1 MTEFVGRAEPLA
13 RLVAAH
19 RAAAG
24 LALVTGEAGIGKSA
38 LLARFGAEVA
48 AAGAVVVHGTCWD
61 GDQAPAWWPW
71 TQALRALLD
80 RCPGLRAHADPRLA
94 AVVPE
99 LGPGPAGTERLPV
112 FEAVARL
119 LIRAGDAGPVV
130 VVLDDLQ
137 WADRSTVDLMRFL
150 VRHAEVRRV
159 LVVGAFRPLSRRGDP
174 VGDARFGD
182 PVGDARF
189 GDPVGDGLA
198 DLAAAAELVALRGL
212 PPGDVGELVRSI
224 AGDAAAAR
232 WAESVYRRSGGH
244 PFLARELCHL
254 IAGGGPAGAVPGAIR
269 DAIARRLAGLPDRC
283 VAVLD
288 AAAVAG
294 SAVQP
299 DVLAD
304 ACGEPLAAVVD
315 LLGVATAAGVL
326 APSGDRFAHD
336 LYRETVYTGLSPAR
350 RLDLHHRIADALVRR
365 HGRGS
370 EVFPAD
376 LARHFAAAVAVA
388 GPEPAL
394 RWSRAAAEADGARF
408 AFADAAGHL
417 ARVRAAVTDAGR
429 GLTTGDLVH
438 LLAEE
443 ADLRLRSGDAETARA
458 LLGTAWK
465 RADAAD
471 LLVTVALGFDRVG
484 ARFAMPRTE
493 LIGVLDAARTA
504 VDGQGGAAEAQ
515 VTAALAR
522 QLQHSVPADRVRA
535 RPLAERA
542 VAAARELDEVTLA
555 SCLLA
560 QHDALWTP
568 GTATEREA
576 IATEIA
582 ALARRAGESERHAQA
597 VLLTATAR
605 LENGSAGFRAALAE
619 YQYLTERLRQPRH
632 TYVLRT
638 RQAALAL
645 LDGDLALGER
655 LSAEAAALGEAVGD
669 RDTGNVRMSQ
679 RLEIVRA
686 RADRAEMRD
695 LAAEAVRWWVG
706 APAHAHAVAAGFA
719 ARAGDLDLARREVDT
734 VLALDD
740 WRGDRSY
747 LWSIFVGELVVAA
760 IALGDRD
767 LCASLLDDLRPV
779 ADTCAVNGALVCFMG
794 AHAHRVGLL
803 HAALDRPDEAERW
816 LTRAL
821 DTHRRLGARAWVEET
836 RGALARVEETRGAP
850 ARVDTAPVEAHQGVP
865 VEVPGTTASAAL
877 RRVGDMW
884 EARYRDRTA
893 YLRDAKGLHDLAAL
907 LARPGVDI
915 AALALVAPSGAD
927 MGSATEPVLDRRA
940 LAGYRRRLADL
951 DGDITTARGRGDDGR
966 LRLATDERELV
977 LAELRRATRPGGA
990 PRALGASAAERARK
1004 AVTARIRDA
1013 IRRIGAAHPELG
1025 SHLDRTVRTGT
1036 VCRYDP

>member
-1 MTEFVGRAEPLA
+1 MAEFVGRVEPLA
-13 RLVAAH
+13 RL
-19 RAAAG
+19 AAAYRAG
-24 LALVTGEAGIGKSA
+24 TGEPVAGRGAALALVTGEAGIGKTA
-38 LLARFGAEVA
+38 LLARFGAEVE
-48 AAGAVVVHGTCWD
+48 AAGAVVVRGTCWD
-61 GDQAPAWWPW
+61 GDRAPAWWPW

-80 RCPGLRAHADPRLA
+80 RCTDLRADPDPRLA
-94 AVVPE
+94 AVVPDPDARPE
-99 LGPGPAGTERLPV
+99 GTGRLPV

-119 LIRAGDAGPVV
+119 LVRAAEARPVV

-137 WADRSTVDLMRFL
+137 WADRSSVDLMRFV

-159 LVVGAFRPLSRRGDP
+159 LVVGAYRPLAGADDP
-174 VGDARFGD
+174 VGDA
-182 PVGDARF
+182 
-189 GDPVGDGLA
+189 LA

-212 PPGDVGELVRSI
+212 PPDDVAGLVRTI

-254 IAGGGPAGAVPGAIR
+254 IAAGGPPGAVPGAVR
-269 DAIARRLAGLPDRC
+269 DAIGRRLARLPDRC
-283 VAVLD
+283 SAVLD

-294 SAVQP
+294 PAVQP

-304 ACGEPLAAVVD
+304 ACGEPLASVVD
-315 LLGVATAAGVL
+315 TLAVATSAGVL
-326 APSGDRFAHD
+326 APPGDRFAHD

-350 RLDLHHRIADALVRR
+350 RLDLHHRIAVALVHR
-365 HGRGS
+365 HERGS
-370 EVFPAD
+370 DVFPAD
-376 LARHFAAAVAVA
+376 LARHFAAAVAGTGSA
-388 GPEPAL
+388 PAL
-394 RWSRAAAEADGARF
+394 HWARAAAEADGARF

-417 ARVRAAVTDAGR
+417 ARVRSAVTDAGQR
-429 GLTTGDLVH
+429 LAAGDLVH

-443 ADLRLRSGDAETARA
+443 ADLRLRAGDAETARA
-458 LLGTAWK
+458 LLDTAWT
-465 RADAAD
+465 RAEAGGAGD
-471 LLVTVALGFDRVG
+471 LLVTVALGLDRLG

-493 LIGVLDAARTA
+493 LIGVLDAARAA
-504 VDGQGGAAEAQ
+504 VEGRGGAAEAQ

-542 VAAARELDEVTLA
+542 VAAARGLADPATLA

-560 QHDALWTP
+560 QHDVLWTP
-568 GTATEREA
+568 GTATERETIA
-576 IATEIA
+576 AEIAT
-582 ALARRAGESERHAQA
+582 LARQAGEPERHAQA
-597 VLLTATAR
+597 VLLTANAR
-605 LENGSAGFRAALAE
+605 LESGSAGFRAALAE

-632 TYVLRT
+632 TYLLRT

-645 LDGDLALGER
+645 LDGDIERGDR
-655 LSAEAAALGEAVGD
+655 LSAEAATLGEAVGD

-686 RADRAEMRD
+686 RADPAEMRD

-719 ARAGDLDLARREVDT
+719 ARAGELDLARREVDT
-734 VLALDD
+734 VLALAD
-740 WRGDRSY
+740 RRSDRSY

-760 IALGDRD
+760 IALDDRD
-767 LCASLLDDLRPV
+767 LCAGLLDDLRPI

-803 HAALDRPDEAERW
+803 YAALGRPDEATRW

-821 DTHRRLGARAWVEET
+821 DTHRRLGALAWVDET
-836 RGALARVEETRGAP
+836 CRALDRASGTGAGRPTRVTPDLDLEARP
-850 ARVDTAPVEAHQGVP
+850 
-865 VEVPGTTASAAL
+865 TTAAAL

-915 AALALVAPSGAD
+915 AALALVAPGAV
-927 MGSATEPVLDRRA
+927 SADREPVLDRRA
-940 LAGYRRRLADL
+940 LAEYRRRLTDL
-951 DGDITTARGRGDDGR
+951 DADIAAARDRSDDAR
-966 LRLATDERELV
+966 LRRATDERDQV
-977 LAELRRATRPGGA
+977 RAELRRATRPGGT
-990 PRALGASAAERARK
+990 PRTLGGTTAERARK

-1013 IRRIGAAHPELG
+1013 IRRIGAAHPDLG

-1036 VCRYDP
+1036 TCRYDP